1 MSISLSG
8 GELLNIA
15 IGIERQGI
23 AFYDTMARS
32 GSNTA
37 TCEVFQ
43 YLADMERL
51 HLQLFQDMLA
61 EAGDWKTPE
70 SYSEEQIGYI
80 KGLVESAV
88 FSDEMASG
96 EITNHAESD
105 IDALELAISAEKDSI
120 LFYYEMR
127 DIMPR
132 SIHQTVGQIISE
144 EKLHLRQLTELKK
157 RLTASREEP
166 REE

>member
-1 MSISLSG
+1 MSISLSV

-32 GSNTA
+32 AGNTS

-43 YLADMERL
+43 YLADMERR

-61 EAGDWKTPE
+61 ETGDSKVSE
-70 SYSEEQIGYI
+70 SYSEEQAGYL

-88 FSDEMASG
+88 FSDEIASS
-96 EITNHAESD
+96 ETLNHAESD
-105 IDALELAISAEKDSI
+105 VSALETAIFAEKDSI

-127 DIMPR
+127 DIIPR
-132 SIHQTVGQIISE
+132 NIHQMVEQIISE

-157 RLTASREEP
+157 RLTSPQEEQ
-166 REE
+166 

>member
-1 MSISLSG
+1 MSIALSA

-32 GSNTA
+32 SGNTA

-43 YLADMERL
+43 YLADMERR

-61 EAGDWKTPE
+61 ETDEFKIPD
-70 SYSEEQIGYI
+70 SYSEEQVGYL

-96 EITNHAESD
+96 EITNHTESD
-105 IDALELAISAEKDSI
+105 IGALELAIAAEKDSI

-127 DIMPR
+127 DIMPGN
-132 SIHQTVGQIISE
+132 IHQTVGQTISE

-157 RLTASREEP
+157 RLSASSEE
-166 REE
+166 

>member
-1 MSISLSG
+1 MSIAISG

-32 GSNTA
+32 SGNTI

-43 YLADMERL
+43 YLADMERR

-61 EAGDWKTPE
+61 EAADWQAPE
-70 SYSEEQIGYI
+70 SYSDEQIGYI

-96 EITNHAESD
+96 EIINHTESD
-105 IDALELAISAEKDSI
+105 IGALELAISAEKDSI
-120 LFYYEMR
+120 LFYYEMG
-127 DIMPR
+127 DIIPR
-132 SIHQTVGQIISE
+132 GNRHTVEQIINE
-144 EKLHLRQLTELKK
+144 EKLHLRQLTELKNK
-157 RLTASREEP
+157 LAASKEE
-166 REE
+166 